1 LIYRNEK
8 WGEKKH
14 YSLCNNGMGT
24 WVVREF
30 MNRCRKT
37 ELTLSTEEKIMFES
51 KLKETGWYADIR
63 R

>member
-1 LIYRNEK
+1 
-8 WGEKKH
+8 
-14 YSLCNNGMGT
+14 MGT